1 MIIAIDMDNI
11 LCNLQ
16 EVVVNL
22 FNERYSTNY
31 TIDDF
36 TDYDVAQVLPKNE
49 AILMKTM
56 YGEDNLYS
64 NIKPLP
70 GAQNAIEKLINAGH
84 QVYVVSDVIPKT
96 YSEKVEWLR
105 FYFPQIDEA
114 HIVAMKHKHM
124 FKCDVL
130 IEDNMANL
138 LAAPY
143 YHRICLNY
151 PWNEQRKDWDW
162 VHEIHRCYNW
172 TDIVAAVNKIKTE
185 SDVY

>member
-1 MIIAIDMDNI
+1 MTIAIDMDNI

-36 TDYDVAQVLPKNE
+36 TDYDVAQILPKNE
-49 AILMKTM
+49 AVLMKTM

-64 NIKPLP
+64 NVKPLP
-70 GAQNAIEKLINAGH
+70 GAQNAIEKLINVGH

-96 YSEKVEWLR
+96 YAEKVEWLR

-124 FKCDVL
+124 FRCDIM
-130 IEDNMANL
+130 IEDNLANL
-138 LAAPY
+138 LANPY
-143 YHRICLNY
+143 HHRICLNY
-151 PWNEQRKDWDW
+151 PWNEAKKDFDW
-162 VHEIHRCYNW
+162 VHEIYRCYNW
-172 TDIVAAVNKIKTE
+172 TDIVAAVNKIKME